1 MDVDLYLQVYKT
13 RDETAHVCSTYL
25 TNPDALNT
33 PYHINV
39 YQALGSFDPDNINWN
54 AGSLYEYEDVKPYWC
69 LEGDFHDDWFNCS
82 NNTTY
87 HFVAIIYLTNDNIEY
102 YYTYDF
108 RTLIDLPTPSN
119 LVYDSSTNQ
128 LTFSSSESTST
139 ARIVEFERTDDYNP
153 TNTTEEQRLLFYL
166 ASLVN
171 IETGYNGYIY
181 SNVNILY
188 RWNVGVH
195 TVGVYCNS
203 SCSFNYSNL
212 LSKINNAIDLIN
224 DALSGTGV
232 SFSVFEGTGGEIQ
245 ITIGTHE
252 ELWGWTPSLETGWY
266 NGTWSTTSSNGYIIH
281 SNVKIRGDEIWHETW
296 AGIIMEELYESLGC
310 GYDQTEII
318 NDTINSE
325 FIFYNKNNYISSF
338 DQGVIDIL
346 YKNNL
351 SVGLHPYEVA
361 VLINSPKGNKN
372 TVNNYL
378 NMNFLTNNAPY
389 RARVWLIN
397 PTLNKAS
404 LTSDWVYFTS
414 NCRPTNF
421 AWNTPK
427 ISGDPTTNLLAS
439 EWTNLQNKVNEFRQ
453 YKSLSIFTFTN
464 VTSGG
469 IFYASL
475 FNQVRNNIYDMNVVN
490 LPSTKLGISDV
501 VDPNDAD
508 YILASDLNN
517 IVSCLNAIE

>member
-1 MDVDLYLQVYKT
+1 MYLNAYKT
-13 RDETAHVCSTYL
+13 RDNTAHVCLTYL
-25 TNPDALNT
+25 INPDAEES

-39 YQALGSFDPDNINWN
+39 YQTLGSWSDGSITNGIPD
-54 AGSLYEYEDVKPYWC
+54 EYEDVKVFWC
-69 LEGDFHDDWFNCS
+69 SEGDFHEDWFDCS
-82 NNTTY
+82 PETTY
-87 HFVAIIYLTNDNIEY
+87 CFVATVFLTNDVWESHG
-102 YYTYDF
+102 TYDF
-108 RTLIDLPTPSN
+108 ETLIDLPTPSN
-119 LVYDSSTNQ
+119 LTYDSTDST
-128 LTFSSSESTST
+128 LYFSSSESTST
-139 ARIVEFERTDDYNP
+139 ARIVEFERTDDYSP

-195 TVGVYCNS
+195 TVGVTCNS

-212 LSKINNAIDLIN
+212 LNKINNAIDLIN

-245 ITIGTHE
+245 VTIGTHE
-252 ELWGWTPSLETGWY
+252 ELWGWTPGSSWY

-281 SNVKIRGDEIWHETW
+281 SNVKIRGDEVWHGTW

-325 FIFYNKNNYISSF
+325 FIFYNKNDYISSF

-361 VLINSPKGNKN
+361 VIINSPKGNKN

-378 NMNFLTNNAPY
+378 NMNFLTNNVPY
-389 RARVWLIN
+389 KARVWLIN

-404 LTSDWVYFTS
+404 LTSDWIHFTS
-414 NCRPTNF
+414 NCRPINF
-421 AWNTPK
+421 VWNTPK

-439 EWTNLQNKVNEFRQ
+439 EWNALCAKINEFRQ
-453 YKSLSIFTFTN
+453 YKSLSNYSFTN

-475 FNQVRNNIYDMNVVN
+475 FNEVRNNIYDIS
-490 LPSTKLGISDV
+490 PPISPPTTKSPGNII
-501 VDPNDAD
+501 
-508 YILASDLNN
+508 YASDINLLKDSLNS
-517 IVSCLNAIE
+517 IL

>member
-1 MDVDLYLQVYKT
+1 LYLNAYKT
-13 RDETAHVCSTYL
+13 RDNTAHVCLTYL
-25 TNPDALNT
+25 INPDAEES

-39 YQALGSFDPDNINWN
+39 YQTLGSWSDGSITNGIPD
-54 AGSLYEYEDVKPYWC
+54 EYEDVKVFWC
-69 LEGDFHDDWFNCS
+69 SEGDFHEDWFDCS
-82 NNTTY
+82 PETTY
-87 HFVAIIYLTNDNIEY
+87 CFVATVFLTNDVWESHG
-102 YYTYDF
+102 TYDF
-108 RTLIDLPTPSN
+108 ETLIDLPTPSN
-119 LVYDSSTNQ
+119 LTYDSTDST
-128 LTFSSSESTST
+128 LYFSSSESTST
-139 ARIVEFERTDDYNP
+139 ARIVEFERTDDYSP

-195 TVGVYCNS
+195 TVGVTCNS

-212 LSKINNAIDLIN
+212 LNKINNAIDLIN

-245 ITIGTHE
+245 VTIGTHE
-252 ELWGWTPSLETGWY
+252 ELWGWTPGSSWY

-281 SNVKIRGDEIWHETW
+281 SNVKIRGDEVWHGTW

-325 FIFYNKNNYISSF
+325 FIFYNKNDYISSF

-361 VLINSPKGNKN
+361 VIINSPKGNKN

-378 NMNFLTNNAPY
+378 NMNFLTNNVPY
-389 RARVWLIN
+389 KARVWLIN

-404 LTSDWVYFTS
+404 LTSDWIHFTS
-414 NCRPTNF
+414 NCRPINF
-421 AWNTPK
+421 VWNTPK

-439 EWTNLQNKVNEFRQ
+439 EWNALCAKINEFRQ
-453 YKSLSIFTFTN
+453 YKSLSNYSFTN

-475 FNQVRNNIYDMNVVN
+475 FNEVRNNIYDIS
-490 LPSTKLGISDV
+490 PPISPPTTKSPGNII
-501 VDPNDAD
+501 
-508 YILASDLNN
+508 YASDINLLKDSLNS
-517 IVSCLNAIE
+517 IL